1 MSDTFDINNRET
13 WDWVDGIEVRA
24 DSSPKD
30 SDYKLDPTSPH
41 HFYQISNGVP
51 HRQACPDGL
60 VFNPS
65 ANPGPVCDHPW
76 NCSEADIYDWAV
88 SVGLVN
94 DQR

>member
-13 WDWVDGIEVRA
+13 WDWIYPDVSA
-24 DSSPKD
+24 DTPPEG
-30 SDYKLDPTSPH
+30 DYKLNPRDPHS
-41 HFYQISNGVP
+41 FYQISNGVP
-51 HRQACPDGL
+51 HLHQCPPGM
-60 VFNPS
+60 VFNPN

-88 SVGLVN
+88 ANGLVN